1 MITAHPCLAGEGA
14 ALEFHRIKQADGSY
28 RISNLPPAALR
39 SDGSIRRH
47 SDPGAAPAQHARMR
61 RLLQE
66 LGTIR
71 VETMNGIHPVNI
83 SVAVGAAHV
92 GGGIPTPDEFIG
104 FTQTLLPA
112 EIGGIADGVWG
123 R

>member
-1 MITAHPCLAGEGA
+1 M
-14 ALEFHRIKQADGSY
+14 
-28 RISNLPPAALR
+28 R
-39 SDGSIRRH
+39 S
-47 SDPGAAPAQHARMR
+47 HARVEVAKDHCGIEQLQRDLDAR
-61 RLLQE
+61 RADT

-104 FTQTLLPA
+104 FVQSKLPA
-112 EIGGIADGVWG
+112 EVGGITDGVWG